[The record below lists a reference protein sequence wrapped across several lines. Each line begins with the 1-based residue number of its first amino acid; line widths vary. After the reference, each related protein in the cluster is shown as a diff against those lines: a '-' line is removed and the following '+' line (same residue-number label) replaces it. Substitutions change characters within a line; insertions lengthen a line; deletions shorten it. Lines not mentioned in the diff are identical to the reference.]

1 MTERRLWGIIWLASY
16 PKSGNTWLRAFLANY
31 LQDRPAPVPI
41 NELVQFSL
49 GDGFLIHYERLI
61 GRPAAEL
68 SMAELARLR
77 PKVHEHFATAKG
89 QTVFVKTHNLVGEA
103 EGTALITPAATAGA
117 IYILRN
123 PLDLAVSYAHHYRV
137 SLDRAVEILCT
148 PDAVLPGTAR
158 ALPYYL
164 GSWSQHVT
172 SWCQAPGLTPL
183 VLRYEDLL
191 ATPEEGFGAVVR
203 FLNLPDEPARLAKAI
218 RFSAFDELAGQ
229 EQTDTFDEQP
239 QGADVAF
246 FRTGKAGVWRAAL
259 NPEQVARVVAAHRTV
274 MERFG
279 YLDDAGRPS

>member
-49 GDGFLIHYERLI
+49 RDGFLIHHERLI

-137 SLDRAVEILCT
+137 SLDRAVEIARPLRLDRARMRRRVGE
-148 PDAVLPGTAR
+148 PVRIEAGFRRRDPLPVRSRPGVIR
-158 ALPYYL
+158 RDGLIEHGRSFPALL
-164 GSWSQHVT
+164 SS
-172 SWCQAPGLTPL
+172 L
-183 VLRYEDLL
+183 
-191 ATPEEGFGAVVR
+191 
-203 FLNLPDEPARLAKAI
+203 
-218 RFSAFDELAGQ
+218 
-229 EQTDTFDEQP
+229 
-239 QGADVAF
+239 
-246 FRTGKAGVWRAAL
+246 RAA
-259 NPEQVARVVAAHRTV
+259 
-274 MERFG
+274 
-279 YLDDAGRPS
+279 